1 MTYFRPHSSDDRRFC
16 EGKAIRRWRT
26 IAPVSVA
33 GVGST
38 SVSAID
44 SPRPWRRLT
53 PTAWL
58 LLFLVGAGW
67 SPEAS
72 AQSVGDAAQNQ
83 WFTGS
88 LVAPSPALSKAG
100 AFAIEPYAVYT
111 ANTGVYDKDWG
122 HHSVP
127 NELNQ
132 AQSVTLLKYGITDEL
147 SVQALPSLSYQ
158 WNDQTTSGGIGLDDL
173 SVELQYRIKNGD
185 IKTGSPSATIDL
197 GMTLPTGAYDRLHS
211 PLDGV
216 GAGAY
221 MAKEGLLFQSLFDTW
236 GDHAMRLRLF
246 GAAYEPLANVSVHD
260 VSVYGTDQGFQGRAT
275 PGFSAQGGFAVEY
288 GLDQRW
294 VLALDL
300 VQNYADGFVLNG
312 ASAVGGAVHASG
324 GSSTSFALAPA
335 IEYNWSGN
343 LGIIAGV
350 EFSIAGRN
358 SSSYIAPQVAVSMAF

>member
-1 MTYFRPHSSDDRRFC
+1 M
-16 EGKAIRRWRT
+16 
-26 IAPVSVA
+26 
-33 GVGST
+33 
-38 SVSAID
+38 
-44 SPRPWRRLT
+44 
-53 PTAWL
+53 L
-58 LLFLVGAGW
+58 LLLAGAGW
-67 SPEAS
+67 SSAAS

-100 AFAIEPYAVYT
+100 VFAIEPYAVYT
-111 ANTGVYDKDWG
+111 ANTGVYDNDWG

-127 NELNQ
+127 NDLNQ
-132 AQSVTLLKYGITDEL
+132 AQSVTVLKYGLTDEL
-147 SVQALPSLSYQ
+147 SIQALPSLSYQ
-158 WNDQTTSGGIGLDDL
+158 WNDQTTSRGVGVDDL
-173 SVELQYRIKNGD
+173 PVELEYRLKNGD

-197 GMTLPTGAYDRLHS
+197 GMTFPTGAYERLHS

-216 GAGAY
+216 GTGAY
-221 MAKEGLLFQSLFDTW
+221 LAKEGLLLESLFDTW

-246 GAAYEPLANVSVHD
+246 GAAYEPLANVSVRD
-260 VSVYGTDQGFQGRAT
+260 VSAYGTDQGFQGRAT
-275 PGFSAQGGFAVEY
+275 PGFSAQSGFAVEY

-312 ASAVGGAVHASG
+312 TSTASGAVHTSG

-358 SSSYIAPQVAVSMAF
+358 TSSYIVPQVAVSMAF